1 MDRIKVRWDDPCIS
15 HPCASPAITMQSIPL
30 PPEGVLRA
38 EYVLPRDRLHPGVK
52 IWKGKPSAPLQPF
65 GTFSGYVSM
74 PKNDAGEPTIASVAA
89 YDGHILN
96 LDRKLIEE
104 SGGYWI
110 NPYDPCSEGGFETF
124 CEGLA
129 IGASLAK
136 RPTTLAK
143 KR

>member
-1 MDRIKVRWDDPCIS
+1 
-15 HPCASPAITMQSIPL
+15 
-30 PPEGVLRA
+30 VLRA
-38 EYVLPRDRLHPGVK
+38 EYVLPRGRLLAGVE
-52 IWKGKPSAPLQPF
+52 IWKGKPSGPLKPF
-65 GTFSGYVSM
+65 GTFSGYLSM
-74 PKNDAGEPTIASVAA
+74 PKNDPGEPAIASVAA

-96 LDRKLIEE
+96 IDRKLIEE